1 MANNIGWGQG
11 ILNNV
16 IDWGL
21 GAVNNIISWGVS
33 HKEENSWSGETEIYG
48 TSISPLAVFYNDRVE
63 ADGGVV
69 ESLEC
74 VDNAIDTDLNWD
86 YYVRVVSDGGKVESL
101 ECVIIE

>member
-21 GAVNNIISWGVS
+21 GAVNNIISWGIS

-48 TSISPLAVFYNDRVE
+48 LTALQQQYKTRVI

-74 VDNAIDTDLNWD
+74 V
-86 YYVRVVSDGGKVESL
+86 
-101 ECVIIE
+101 IIE

>member
-48 TSISPLAVFYNDRVE
+48 YTALQSAFKARVE
-63 ADGGVV
+63 ADGGIV

-74 VDNAIDTDLNWD
+74 
-86 YYVRVVSDGGKVESL
+86 
-101 ECVIIE
+101 III